1 MSSRMNIAA
10 LAPDLYQAV
19 RALDGAVMK
28 SGLSK
33 RDLHLIKLRAS
44 QLNGCAYCV
53 DMHVKEALAD
63 GMEAQMLHL
72 VCTWRESPFFDA
84 HDRALLE
91 WTEAVTLAAGTGIP
105 DAAFEA
111 AKAEFSEAD
120 IARLVIAI
128 GTINVWNRI
137 AVASRMQHPVAAA
150 H

>member
-1 MSSRMNIAA
+1 MSSRMNMAG
-10 LAPDLYQAV
+10 LVPDLYQAV

-33 RDLHLIKLRAS
+33 RDLHLLKLRAS
-44 QLNGCAYCV
+44 QINGCAYCV

-63 GMEAQMLHL
+63 GLDPQMLHL
-72 VCTWRESPFFDA
+72 ICTWRESPFFDA

-91 WTEAVTLAAGTGIP
+91 WTEAVTLAADTGIP
-105 DAAFEA
+105 DAAYDTV
-111 AKAEFSEAD
+111 KAVFSAAD
-120 IARLVIAI
+120 IARLTIAI

-137 AVASRMQHPVAAA
+137 AVASRMQHPLAAA